1 MRGARLG
8 RGRPNRPVIVRNGL
22 EDAPSPVIG
31 SVPVIVVSPWRPRP
45 RARCGGTRLIGRNPL
60 VAPVAPGDPVQYVI
74 TGPHR
79 KWELSM
85 ALERMSRLSRKC
97 VPFHVSAYVDGQPWD
112 PSSAIAEAAFLP
124 SSRAEPNSGDWKAC
138 SWNTNLIGTHEAQCL
153 VGPGGTVTLPV
164 GTYFTWL
171 RVTDSSSNEEVVE
184 PTGRLIVE

>member
-8 RGRPNRPVIVRNGL
+8 RGRPNRPVIVRNAF
-22 EDAPSPVIG
+22 EDAAPPVIG

-45 RARCGGTRLIGRNPL
+45 KARCGGTRLLSRTPL
-60 VAPVAPGDPVQYVI
+60 VPPVAPGEPVLYVI

-85 ALERMSRLSRKC
+85 ALERISRLSRQF
-97 VPFHVSAYVDGQPWD
+97 VPFHVAAYVDGQPWD
-112 PSSAIAEAAFLP
+112 PSAAIAEAAFLP
-124 SSRAEPNSGDWKAC
+124 SSRAEPSAGDWKAC
-138 SWNTNLIGTHEAQCL
+138 SWDTNLIGTHVAQCL
-153 VGPGGTVTLPV
+153 VGPGGTVQLAA

-171 RVTDSSSNEEVVE
+171 RVTDSSSNEAVVD